1 MSSDHHQRSLAGVG
15 EMVTGLMSL
24 GMVSGLISLGMV
36 PGLMSLGMVPGLMS
50 GREVRSQV
58 RCPGGG
64 VPCHVTYP
72 MIHLI
77 LPPPTPCGQSGTR
90 ENITFPQRRLR
101 PVIIN
106 M

>member
-1 MSSDHHQRSLAGVG
+1 
-15 EMVTGLMSL
+15 MVTGLMSL
-24 GMVSGLISLGMV
+24 GMVPGLISLGLVPGLISLGMV

-77 LPPPTPCGQSGTR
+77 LPTLYPLWTV
-90 ENITFPQRRLR
+90 RR
-101 PVIIN
+101 P
-106 M
+106 